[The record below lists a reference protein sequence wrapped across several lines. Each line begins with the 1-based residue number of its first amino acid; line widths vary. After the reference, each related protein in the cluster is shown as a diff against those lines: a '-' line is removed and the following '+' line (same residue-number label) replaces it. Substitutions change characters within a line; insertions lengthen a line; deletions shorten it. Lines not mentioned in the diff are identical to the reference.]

1 MRYSA
6 RPKAKGSEARRQTD
20 GGAAMYLDLWTKIV
34 LTAIALS
41 LVVIAWKLPIT
52 GSSHAQ
58 GGVCTGFNPCYVSTA
73 GDDYLNV
80 KLVNR

>member
-1 MRYSA
+1 MAAYSA
-6 RPKAKGSEARRQTD
+6 GPKARRQTD

-52 GSSHAQ
+52 GTSHAQ
-58 GGVCTGFNPCYVSTA
+58 AGVCGGTGFNPCYVSTA